1 MKQAIS
7 HTQLNDAELDAISTG
22 DQGLE
27 NFVDFW
33 KGFGAIVVGPII
45 AAGSEV
51 NKATSGGKA
60 PGAKEWWDG
69 VFAGK

>member
-1 MKQAIS
+1 MIS
-7 HTQLNDAELDAISTG
+7 QDPNRQLSDTELDAISAG
-22 DQGLE
+22 DQVLE

-33 KGFGAIVVGPII
+33 KGFGAIVAGPVI

-51 NKATSGGKA
+51 NKATSGGKS